1 RAITKRVAFV
11 WSPNSANEYPFAAT
25 IPTNK
30 TEATAL
36 DTNNNGVLDNG
47 DDPFTPY
54 WPGSEW
60 VDWAGISLYWK
71 GNPSS
76 GTPPHDN
83 SAPPSDYWT
92 QMVQGGP
99 DGSNASFPFY
109 TMFSEKYDLPLVMS
123 EGGAAFALFQ
133 APSNTSLP
141 VGAGQTTILKTFW
154 RSYLNTTFFFT
165 FPKAKMFMNF
175 EFVKYDEDAV
185 TGEDNGVT
193 RDYRITW
200 NSDSLAAFQS
210 DIAAL
215 SSTLQWA
222 VAFVAGVDPLTIGGG
237 QTPQSGTSS
246 SSSSSG
252 SSASSSGTT
261 AKSGS
266 GGKGHMSVPTSSYCN
281 SSNSFCVGVTAS
293 SVSGKATITV
303 NSTNVGGW
311 AGVSFGTS
319 TMGGATGPAYIGWHD
334 GSNDA
339 VVSQRQLASH
349 VMPTYEATVT
359 SSTAAGAA
367 AAGGV
372 LQFAFDVDAAQF
384 EGVAAVQ
391 SIYATSPSA
400 PATPSNPASDFTQ
413 HTDHGPFVTTPAATT
428 KSAAKST
435 PKSVVA
441 VATVTAILAML
452 FM

>member
-1 RAITKRVAFV
+1 MYRAEIASLLLLLFGLKATVALGLYEPADGKVIWGAWVDSSVAGTPNSLLTAGGDSPTLFDKRLGQNAGVFQLSQNLPLAISVYDGSKLTANLSLVEATKTDAILFLTVYPVSFTNYTDEDISTLAYQLSNITDPTLSSRRVLLRFAPEMNGNWFAYGMQPVQFIAEWKRIVTAVRAITNRVAFV

-60 VDWAGISLYWK
+60 VDWVGISLYWK

-83 SAPPSDYWT
+83 SASPSDYWT

-109 TMFSEKYDLPLVMS
+109 TMFAAKYDLPLVMS

-133 APSNTSLP
+133 APSSATLP
-141 VGAGQTTILKTFW
+141 VGAGQTTILQTFW
-154 RSYLNTTFFFT
+154 RSYLNATFFST

-175 EFVKYDEDAV
+175 EFVKYDEDSV

-222 VAFVAGVDPLTIGGG
+222 VTFVAGVDPLTIGGG
-237 QTPQSGTSS
+237 QTPQSGAS

-252 SSASSSGTT
+252 SGSST

-266 GGKGHMSVPTSSYCN
+266 V
-281 SSNSFCVGVTAS
+281 
-293 SVSGKATITV
+293 
-303 NSTNVGGW
+303 
-311 AGVSFGTS
+311 
-319 TMGGATGPAYIGWHD
+319 
-334 GSNDA
+334 
-339 VVSQRQLASH
+339 R
-349 VMPTYEATVT
+349 
-359 SSTAAGAA
+359 
-367 AAGGV
+367 
-372 LQFAFDVDAAQF
+372 
-384 EGVAAVQ
+384 
-391 SIYATSPSA
+391 
-400 PATPSNPASDFTQ
+400 
-413 HTDHGPFVTTPAATT
+413 
-428 KSAAKST
+428 KS
-435 PKSVVA
+435 
-441 VATVTAILAML
+441 
-452 FM
+452 